1 MASKGSKTKNAAAA
15 RREKIEELRR
25 AEKARDRR
33 YRIITIVS
41 CTVIVVGLVV
51 GGYFMIDAS
60 KEKEAKAQ
68 AVTMSTVKTGT
79 FKGMKTWKNLGRTH
93 VEGSVKY
100 AMSPPA
106 GGNHNQVWQNCNG
119 DVYEKP
125 IANENAVHALEHG
138 SVWVTYTDKAP
149 AKDVTELE
157 KRVKQ
162 TPYSL
167 MSPYQD
173 QDAPIILTAWGT
185 QLHVDSATDPRVE
198 KFFKDYV
205 QGKQTPEPGAACT
218 GGKSE

>member
-25 AEKARDRR
+25 AERARDRR
-33 YRIITIVS
+33 YRVITIVS

-51 GGYFMIDAS
+51 GGYFVIDAS
-60 KEKEAKAQ
+60 KEKDEKAK
-68 AVTMSTVKTGT
+68 AVTMTTVKTGT

-119 DVYEKP
+119 DVYPKP

-138 SVWVTYTDKAP
+138 AVWVTFTDKAP
-149 AKDVTELE
+149 SKDVAALE
-157 KRVKQ
+157 TRVKQ

-173 QDAPIILTAWGT
+173 QDAPLILTAWGA
-185 QLHVDSATDPRVE
+185 QLRVDSATDPRVE
-198 KFFKDYV
+198 KFFKEYV

-218 GGKSE
+218 GGKAE

>member
-1 MASKGSKTKNAAAA
+1 MASKGSKTKNAAAV

-33 YRIITIVS
+33 YRVITIVS

-51 GGYFMIDAS
+51 GGYFIIDAT
-60 KEKEAKAQ
+60 KEKEEKEQ
-68 AVTMSTVKTGT
+68 AVTMTTVKTGT
-79 FKGMKTWKNLGRTH
+79 FKGMKTWKNLSQTH
-93 VEGSVKY
+93 VEGTVKY
-100 AMSPPA
+100 AMSPPV

-173 QDAPIILTAWGT
+173 QDAPIVLSAWGT

>member
-25 AEKARDRR
+25 AERARDRR
-33 YRIITIVS
+33 YRVITIVS

-51 GGYFMIDAS
+51 GGYFVIDAT
-60 KEKEAKAQ
+60 KEKDEKAK
-68 AVTMSTVKTGT
+68 AVTMTTVKTGT

-119 DVYEKP
+119 DVYPKP

-138 SVWVTYTDKAP
+138 AVWVTFTDKAP
-149 AKDVTELE
+149 SKDVAALE
-157 KRVKQ
+157 TRVKQ

-173 QDAPIILTAWGT
+173 QDAPLILTAWGA
-185 QLHVDSATDPRVE
+185 QLRVDSATDPRVE
-198 KFFKDYV
+198 KFFKEYV

-218 GGKSE
+218 GGKAE

>member
-60 KEKEAKAQ
+60 KEKEEKAQ